1 MRLKFPLP
9 SNALVARS
17 DRGEQRL
24 IKLQKPSK
32 LSPMKGCMHHMRGTV
47 QFWAVQFL
55 LLIAGSGIPG
65 LAQNAGV
72 PAQAEL
78 RAAAESGDAK
88 AQDKLG
94 DFYSMRFDY
103 PHALT
108 WYRKAAEQGVANSQF
123 GLGRMLMRKGVDWS
137 GKITSRADVDEAIK
151 WYARSADQGHGQAQI
166 DLGRF
171 CEKGELVT
179 QDHAEAYKWYA
190 LAAKGN
196 AGEATTVTGKAY
208 RDGLVSRMTPAQ
220 LADAQKRVEKFLAAP
235 KVAVEASEPAF
246 AARLSLNS
254 ISGPE
259 KHRVALINDR
269 SFEAGKENQIKIGE
283 QVIKIQC
290 LEIRKDSVLIK
301 AGGMEKVKELKLKR
315 TK

>member
-1 MRLKFPLP
+1 M
-9 SNALVARS
+9 V
-17 DRGEQRL
+17 G
-24 IKLQKPSK
+24 
-32 LSPMKGCMHHMRGTV
+32 
-47 QFWAVQFL
+47 FWGVQFL
-55 LLIAGSGIPG
+55 VLFAGLSVP
-65 LAQNAGV
+65 LFAQNAGV
-72 PAQAEL
+72 PKQAEL
-78 RAAAESGDAK
+78 LAAAESGDAK

-103 PHALT
+103 PHALI

-123 GLGRMLMRKGVDWS
+123 GLGRMLMRKAVDWS
-137 GKITSRADVDEAIK
+137 GKISSRADVDEAIK
-151 WYARSADQGHGQAQI
+151 WYARSANQGHGQAQV

-220 LADAQKRVEKFLAAP
+220 IADAQKRVEKFLAAP
-235 KVAVEASEPAF
+235 KAAVETGEPAF
-246 AARLSLNS
+246 VARLSLNS

-259 KHRVALINDR
+259 THRVAIINDR
-269 SFEAGKENQIKIGE
+269 SFEAGKENQIKMGD
-283 QVIKIQC
+283 QVIKIRC

-301 AGGMEKVKELKLKR
+301 AEGMEKAKELRLKQMNLKR
-315 TK
+315 